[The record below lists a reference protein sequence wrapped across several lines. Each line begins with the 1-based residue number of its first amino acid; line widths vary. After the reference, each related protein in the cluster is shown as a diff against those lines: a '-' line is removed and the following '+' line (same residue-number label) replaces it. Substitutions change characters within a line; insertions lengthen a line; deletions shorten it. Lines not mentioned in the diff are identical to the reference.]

1 MITSNKIEIKNKE
14 KLFEINSNKNI
25 KINFHFINKGNS
37 LIILANK
44 KKGYLKLEYENE
56 FDLFFIRKIKL
67 FQVYD
72 SIDECLDEIF
82 KGIDI
87 GKTIV
92 NEENNFLNLI
102 ISLDNTKYKE
112 IEFNIK
118 EKEKSDRQKIEELYD
133 VINNQ
138 DKEINYLKTENNN
151 LKNKVEHLENYM
163 KYMELSINS
172 NIVFKEYEKEN
183 LIKLL
188 KKGIKSKNSFNI
200 IKLNLIFRASTD
212 GDNNKAFHKY
222 CDNISPTVSIIQTK
236 NNFIFGGYTD
246 HIWDNKSLY
255 VKNK

>member
-1 MITSNKIEIKNKE
+1 M
-14 KLFEINSNKNI
+14 
-25 KINFHFINKGNS
+25 
-37 LIILANK
+37 
-44 KKGYLKLEYENE
+44 
-56 FDLFFIRKIKL
+56 
-67 FQVYD
+67 
-72 SIDECLDEIF
+72 
-82 KGIDI
+82 
-87 GKTIV
+87 
-92 NEENNFLNLI
+92 
-102 ISLDNTKYKE
+102 
-112 IEFNIK
+112 
-118 EKEKSDRQKIEELYD
+118 
-133 VINNQ
+133 INNQ

>member
-1 MITSNKIEIKNKE
+1 M
-14 KLFEINSNKNI
+14 
-25 KINFHFINKGNS
+25 
-37 LIILANK
+37 
-44 KKGYLKLEYENE
+44 
-56 FDLFFIRKIKL
+56 
-67 FQVYD
+67 
-72 SIDECLDEIF
+72 
-82 KGIDI
+82 
-87 GKTIV
+87 
-92 NEENNFLNLI
+92 
-102 ISLDNTKYKE
+102 
-112 IEFNIK
+112 
-118 EKEKSDRQKIEELYD
+118 
-133 VINNQ
+133 INNQ

-188 KKGIKSKNSFNI
+188 KKGIKSKNIFNI

-246 HIWDNKSLY
+246 HIWDNKSGCVKTNNTFMFSLN
-255 VKNK
+255 KNKIYKGKEGCNHIHCGLSEGPWFCNGTGVQGNDYFKTNKSFQRDLKSNQESWENFTEAEEFELVGGTKNFFVKEVEVFKVEFM